1 MRRCPAA
8 LGGLLAELAGAGD
21 GAAAYLRFDQQ
32 YYLPDDLL
40 LVVDR
45 VGMAH
50 AVEVRPPFLD
60 HRLVEFAAA
69 LPARFK
75 IDGARQKV
83 ILRRL
88 MRGKLP
94 DDVLRRKREGF
105 DIPVH
110 GWLRGPLRP
119 LLEDTLADAAAVCP
133 GILRPSAVAHCA
145 RRHAERRA
153 NLGYH
158 LWGLMILFLWMKR
171 WRIQAE
177 PDSRWALAPAAR
189 TFTSI

>member
-1 MRRCPAA
+1 
-8 LGGLLAELAGAGD
+8 LGTLLTELDGAGD
-21 GAAAYLRFDQQ
+21 RAAAFLRFDQQ
-32 YYLPDDLL
+32 YPLPDDVLL
-40 LVVDR
+40 IMDR
-45 VGMAH
+45 AGMAH
-50 AVEVRPPFLD
+50 AVEVRSPFLD

-69 LPARFK
+69 LPALFK

-94 DDVLRRKREGF
+94 DAVLRRQREGF
-105 DIPVH
+105 DIPLH

-119 LLEDTLADAAAVCP
+119 LLEDTLAGAAAIAP
-133 GILRPSAVAHCA
+133 GIFQPAAVADCA
-145 RRHAERRA
+145 RRHIERRA

-177 PDSRWALAPAAR
+177 PDCPWARAPAAK